1 MSCWVCWTCDACI
14 CYAIH
19 VNCLVCH
26 HVINVFH
33 VLLFFCLRFLTVNCY
48 TLKMRDRYVI
58 FCICNWRYVI
68 GMQLFVCVVIC
79 QRTHD
84 AITTLSWRQNDVAP
98 SFWRHNDIV
107 IASCV
112 RWVYMIGIQWIYN
125 AVIGQWTPHSSLVR
139 VSYVWPLWI

>member
-1 MSCWVCWTCDACI
+1 MLDMWCAYF
-14 CYAIH
+14 YAIH

-33 VLLFFCLRFLTVNCY
+33 VLLFFCFRFLTVNCY

-68 GMQLFVCVVIC
+68 GMQIFVCVVIC

-84 AITTLSWRQNDVAP
+84 AITTSSWRQNDVAP

-107 IASCV
+107 IASCG
-112 RWVYMIGIQWIYN
+112 RWVWLVYSGYITRSFFFKSE
-125 AVIGQWTPHSSLVR
+125 QWTPHSSPLR
-139 VSYVWPLWI
+139 ASYVWPLWI